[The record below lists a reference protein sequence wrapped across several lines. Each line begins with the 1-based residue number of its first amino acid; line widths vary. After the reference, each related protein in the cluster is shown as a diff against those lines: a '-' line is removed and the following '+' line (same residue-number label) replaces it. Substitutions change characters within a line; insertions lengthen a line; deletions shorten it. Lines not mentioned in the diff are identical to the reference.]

1 MVRDFLGKKQRTVL
15 AVGLASAL
23 GLGGCSSGDGDH
35 ERVDAVE
42 TAALDTVDGVL
53 HDISAAVAMPFNAGS
68 HSFVIC
74 GESYAPRGVIH
85 RVFFNFESP
94 AELTNEAAIDA
105 TVDLL
110 EGDGWQVERPRNP
123 QVVIGEKGRSTLRL
137 EFGGIVVGQLKS
149 DCVETS
155 NQVAREYSDRSN
167 ADIEWK

>member
-1 MVRDFLGKKQRTVL
+1 MVTNFLGRKQRSVL
-15 AVGLASAL
+15 AAGLVSVL
-23 GLGGCSSGDGDH
+23 GLGGCSSGDEDR

-42 TAALDTVDGVL
+42 TAALDAVDGVL
-53 HDISAAVAMPFNAGS
+53 HDISAAVEMPFSAGS

-94 AELTNEAAIDA
+94 AELTNEVAIDT
-105 TVDLL
+105 TVGLL
-110 EGDGWQVERPRNP
+110 EGDGWHVERLRNA
-123 QVVIGEKGRSTLRL
+123 QVVIGEKDRSTLRL
-137 EFGGIVVGQLKS
+137 EFGAIVVGQLKS

-155 NQVAREYSDRSN
+155 NALAREYSDRST